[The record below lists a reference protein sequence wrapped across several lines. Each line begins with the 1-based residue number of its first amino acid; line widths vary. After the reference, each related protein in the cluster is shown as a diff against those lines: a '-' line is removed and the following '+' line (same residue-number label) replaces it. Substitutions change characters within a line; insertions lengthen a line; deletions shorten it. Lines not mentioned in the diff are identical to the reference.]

1 MAEKPK
7 ISARV
12 LPDGAPFLVTGR
24 EAETLSALVRHGA
37 RGVSGWDF
45 PGGPPYRLAAYVHV
59 LRRIGVPSNSP
70 KETRTITR
78 LFLAMSQMTIS
89 GNCFAVMARAP
100 VGFEFCP

>member
-7 ISARV
+7 LSARV

-45 PGGPPYRLAAYVHV
+45 PGGPPYRLAAYVHD
-59 LRRIGVPSNSP
+59 LRRIGVPIAMAWERHSGGRHGRFFLTG
-70 KETRTITR
+70 EIQIIQERT
-78 LFLAMSQMTIS
+78 
-89 GNCFAVMARAP
+89 P
-100 VGFEFCP
+100 